1 MMLRLTL
8 RDFLSLQGAR
18 GMAIDVLVGRVWIT
32 EDGRTGD
39 SFVDAGRSYRVG
51 GQGLVLIGAEK
62 DAGDAPE
69 AAEVVVRHAAPGA
82 TLAWLRS
89 WLAGLFQEWR
99 TRRELSALPDRMLND
114 IGLRRDQIE
123 PASAQSRLDGARSPN
138 CFDRFS

>member
-39 SFVDAGRSYRVG
+39 SFVEAGRSYRVG

-62 DAGDAPE
+62 RAGGAPE
-69 AAEVVVRHAAPGA
+69 LAEVVVRHATAEA
-82 TLAWLRS
+82 ALAWLRN
-89 WLAGLFQEWR
+89 WLASFFLERQ
-99 TRRELSALPDRMLND
+99 TRHELQALPERMLQD
-114 IGLRRDQIE
+114 IGLRRDQIDR
-123 PASAQSRLDGARSPN
+123 PAALRDPLAGQSFFRR
-138 CFDRFS
+138 

>member
-51 GQGLVLIGAEK
+51 GQGLVLIGAETR
-62 DAGDAPE
+62 AGGAAE
-69 AAEVVVRHAAPGA
+69 AAEVVVRHAAREALLG
-82 TLAWLRS
+82 WLRNRIS
-89 WLAGLFQEWR
+89 GFFLERQ
-99 TRRELSALPDRMLND
+99 TRGELSALPDRMLKD
-114 IGLRRDQIE
+114 IGLRRDQLDN
-123 PASAQSRLDGARSPN
+123 QSFLRR
-138 CFDRFS
+138 

>member
-62 DAGDAPE
+62 RADASQ
-69 AAEVVVRHAAPGA
+69 AAEVVVRYPGA
-82 TLAWLRS
+82 RAAWT
-89 WLAGLFQEWR
+89 WLWNGVAGFLHERQ
-99 TRRELSALPDRMLND
+99 TRHEL
-114 IGLRRDQIE
+114 Q
-123 PASAQSRLDGARSPN
+123 
-138 CFDRFS
+138 

>member
-51 GQGLVLIGAEK
+51 GQGLVLIGAESR
-62 DAGDAPE
+62 AR
-69 AAEVVVRHAAPGA
+69 AAEVVVREAAPRA
-82 TLAWLRS
+82 AWAWLRG
-89 WLAGLFQEWR
+89 WLAILPVKFMNEIEAQR
-99 TRRELSALPDRMLND
+99 TRSELRALPERMLRD
-114 IGLRRDQIE
+114 IGLRR
-123 PASAQSRLDGARSPN
+123 
-138 CFDRFS
+138 

>member
-62 DAGDAPE
+62 RAGGAAE
-69 AAEVVVRHAAPGA
+69 AAEVVVRHAAREALLG
-82 TLAWLRS
+82 WLRNRIS
-89 WLAGLFQEWR
+89 GFFLERQ
-99 TRRELSALPDRMLND
+99 TRGELSALPDRMLKD
-114 IGLRRDQIE
+114 IGLRRDQLDN
-123 PASAQSRLDGARSPN
+123 QSFLRR
-138 CFDRFS
+138 